1 MKRIMFDVRSR
12 NPLRHGSKYVYIGVS
27 AVQDVARKSEVE
39 MIVST
44 LREKFVISAGDKLDG
59 MGRLIAGIG
68 THDGSIK
75 NHAHEIKSLAHALKG
90 TAGSFGFMSITRIA
104 EAFEEFLAASER
116 AGALSAADTR
126 RYFDAM
132 RAIISDG
139 NEPEEDEIIRILDAL
154 PSAAG

>member
-44 LREKFVISAGDKLDG
+44 LREKFVISAGDKLDE

-90 TAGSFGFMSITRIA
+90 TAGSFGFMSITR
-104 EAFEEFLAASER
+104 AAQ
-116 AGALSAADTR
+116 LS
-126 RYFDAM
+126 
-132 RAIISDG
+132 
-139 NEPEEDEIIRILDAL
+139 
-154 PSAAG
+154 